1 MRCPYCASSIDDAA
15 LACPHCTRDLYLFK
29 PLLARIEA
37 QDAAI
42 ASLTAR
48 LEDLGGR
55 LVGAQPDA
63 VPADG
68 DPVEGRADADALL
81 PALAR
86 YWAVPLGLLLLA
98 HALVI
103 GLYDARPVWLHVL
116 ALLIPGPFGYALV
129 RGTGRRPGPW
139 IAAAVLLALAAVL
152 GMSTLTAA
160 LDGAPVLPASPR
172 DWREFLEFAASIA
185 LSYGAGL
192 ALGRRIPAW
201 RATGGSRAIAA
212 EGLDGLGGTI
222 DAHLRRA
229 ARMEEAAR
237 RMHRM
242 VNSLVALGAAL
253 AAAYTGLKNVVGD

>member
-1 MRCPYCASSIDDAA
+1 MRCPYCASQIDDAA
-15 LACPHCTRDLYLFK
+15 LACPHCTRDLYLFR

-42 ASLTAR
+42 ASLSAR
-48 LEDLGGR
+48 LEDLGVR
-55 LVGAQPDA
+55 IVGARADA
-63 VPADG
+63 APADG
-68 DPVEGRADADALL
+68 SPDAGPAHPGALG

-86 YWAVPLGLLLLA
+86 YWAVPLALLLLA

-116 ALLIPGPFGYALV
+116 ALLIPGPFGFALV
-129 RGTGRRPGPW
+129 RDTGRRPGPW
-139 IAAAVLLALAAVL
+139 IVGAVLLALAAVL
-152 GMSTLTAA
+152 GMSAITAA
-160 LDGAPVLPASPR
+160 LDGTPVLPATPR

-192 ALGRRIPAW
+192 ALGRRIPAV
-201 RATGGSRAIAA
+201 RATPGSRAVAPDVP
-212 EGLDGLGGTI
+212 DGLGGSI

-242 VNSLVALGAAL
+242 VNSLMALGAAL